1 MVHPQNEKRTIKY
14 EKKHWPF
21 QCTNTRKD
29 FQLIQYVSSVLCGTV
44 INKQTKIKIIL
55 NMI

>member
-1 MVHPQNEKRTIKY
+1 MAHPQNEKRTIKY